1 MQALVNAVDDRT
13 ETNDD
18 VPIDAR
24 IAEAVAEAK
33 GVDTLDLD
41 PMYGVI
47 DPDALDAAVR
57 SMDAEGSVAF
67 EYEGFSV
74 TVTGDGRI
82 DVTRP
87 S

>member
-1 MQALVNAVDDRT
+1 VQLLVNAADDRA
-13 ETNDD
+13 ETNGD

-24 IAEAVAEAK
+24 VAEAVAEAK
-33 GVDTLDLD
+33 GVDALDLD
-41 PMYGVI
+41 PIYGVI
-47 DPDALDAAVR
+47 DPDALDAVVQ
-57 SMDAEGSVAF
+57 SMGSEGSVAF

>member
-1 MQALVNAVDDRT
+1 MQLLVNAVDDRT
-13 ETNDD
+13 ETND
-18 VPIDAR
+18 VPVDAR
-24 IAEAVAEAK
+24 VAEAVADAK
-33 GVDTLDLD
+33 GVDTLELD

-57 SMDAEGSVAF
+57 SMSAEGSVAF
-67 EYEGFSV
+67 EYEGFVV

-82 DVTRP
+82 DVDRP

>member
-1 MQALVNAVDDRT
+1 MQLLVNAVDDRT
-13 ETNDD
+13 EPNDD

-24 IAEAVAEAK
+24 VAEAVAEAK
-33 GVDTLDLD
+33 GVDALELD

-47 DPDALDAAVR
+47 DSDALDAAVR
-57 SMDAEGSVAF
+57 SMSAEGSVTF
-67 EYEGFSV
+67 EYEGYVV
-74 TVTGDGRI
+74 TVSGDGRV